1 MLNLNCFA
9 GPLMNTQII
18 SKPLDLFFALDIL
31 RFGKSAGWFSIKI
44 IPAIHD
50 KRAIFFLLNVI
61 HLFKKC
67 DIPAILQLSAWAK
80 LLCKWWKIC
89 KYLAKNSGIPTYTIR
104 HCTVHTA
111 YEKCDLVGTENVS
124 SCILEHFHFS
134 TWSRKCFVNKTVNTV
149 IFLQR
154 DIMLKPTLEN
164 KSFHNA
170 KLFVFSII
178 YLFIYLFI
186 ICFIYKSR

>member
-9 GPLMNTQII
+9 GPLMNTLNI
-18 SKPLDLFFALDIL
+18 SRPLDLIFALDIL
-31 RFGKSAGWFSIKI
+31 RFGKSACWFSIEI

-50 KRAIFFLLNVI
+50 KRAIFFPPKCNPSFQNNVI
-61 HLFKKC
+61 FLRYC
-67 DIPAILQLSAWAK
+67 SSVSGRN

-111 YEKCDLVGTENVS
+111 QEKCDLVGTENVS

-134 TWSRKCFVNKTVNTV
+134 T
-149 IFLQR
+149 
-154 DIMLKPTLEN
+154 
-164 KSFHNA
+164 
-170 KLFVFSII
+170 
-178 YLFIYLFI
+178 
-186 ICFIYKSR
+186 